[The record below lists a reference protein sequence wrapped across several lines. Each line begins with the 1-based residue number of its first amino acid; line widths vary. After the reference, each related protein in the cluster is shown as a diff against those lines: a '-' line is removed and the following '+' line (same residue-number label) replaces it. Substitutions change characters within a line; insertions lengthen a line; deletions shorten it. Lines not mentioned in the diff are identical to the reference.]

1 MELIKELL
9 KLNFTAVILTIFIIM
24 SGIIAMYSI
33 IGKFSEIIGKPV
45 RWVKQRQLD
54 RDLLEKNRK
63 DIKIL
68 SAKHEE
74 DTKKYEASHHEL
86 INDVKNL
93 TAIFVEKE
101 IEDMRWEILNFCSA
115 LSNGRKYNREAYAH
129 VFSTYERYEKI
140 LEENHKEN
148 GLVEESMA
156 FIRNQY
162 KEDLKNGKN
171 TELFSL

>member
-1 MELIKELL
+1 MEAIKELL
-9 KLNFTAVILTIFIIM
+9 SLDFTAVILTVFIIM

-45 RWVKQRQLD
+45 KWVKQRQLD
-54 RDLLEKNRK
+54 HDLLEKNKKAIK
-63 DIKIL
+63 DLKD
-68 SAKHEE
+68 KHEA
-74 DTKKYEASHHEL
+74 DTKKYEASHQEL
-86 INDVKNL
+86 IDDVKNL
-93 TAIFVEKE
+93 TNIFVEKE

-140 LEENHKEN
+140 LEENGKEN

-162 KEDLKNGKN
+162 QEDLKNGTVK
-171 TELFSL
+171 